1 MYLDSA
7 ILIKLVVREPDSL
20 FYVKLLERSGG
31 LRSSELAVTEC
42 RSVLERKRQ
51 QGELDAATSDGAWQR
66 LGTYWR
72 RGGGLALHPV
82 TRLVLAEAG
91 EMIADCITVA
101 PLRTLDAIH
110 LATCRLQ
117 GAPQLVTNDRVM
129 RQAARSLGIP
139 LSSLPAE
146 HHADSHGHFR
156 G

>member
-7 ILIKLVVREPDSL
+7 ILVKLVVREPDSV
-20 FYVKLLERSGG
+20 FYVRLLEGAGG

-51 QGELDAATSDGAWQR
+51 QGELDAATCDGAWRR
-66 LGTYWR
+66 LGSHWQ
-72 RGGGLALHPV
+72 RGGGLVLHPV
-82 TRLVLAEAG
+82 TRLVLDEAG

-117 GAPQLVTNDRVM
+117 GAPPLVTNDRVM
-129 RQAARSLGIP
+129 RLAARHLGIP
-139 LSSLPAE
+139 LADLP
-146 HHADSHGHFR
+146 S
-156 G
+156 